1 MKCKIRDELERFK
14 RAVDVAL
21 AEMKL
26 CRERLSMIVASIE
39 LQKSIDAH
47 SKECLNCQRLLTS
60 AASNRTR
67 V

>member
-1 MKCKIRDELERFK
+1 MKCETRVELERFK

-21 AEMKL
+21 IEMRL
-26 CRERLSMIVASIE
+26 CRERLSMTVASIE

-47 SKECLNCQRLLTS
+47 SKECLNCQSLLTS
-60 AASNRTR
+60 AGSNRAQ